1 MKIMN
6 CPLNGPRNISEFA
19 CAGEVVSAPDPHISS
34 DEEWA
39 DYIFMHENAAGVT
52 REWWLHV
59 PTAYW
64 FIAERDTRTDEIVRT
79 YPAADEFD
87 RRIEFQKPVSAGEK
101 TT

>member
-1 MKIMN
+1 MKIMT

-19 CAGEVVSAPDPHISS
+19 YGGEVVTPPDPAQAS

-39 DYIFMHENAAGVT
+39 GFVFLEGNRAGVV

-64 FIAERDTRTDEIVRT
+64 FIAERDTVADSIVRT
-79 YPAADEFD
+79 YPAP
-87 RRIEFQKPVSAGEK
+87 R
-101 TT
+101 

>member
-6 CPLNGPRNISEFA
+6 CPLNGPRNIFEFA
-19 CAGEVVSAPDPHISS
+19 YGGEVVTPPDSAHAS

-39 DYIFMHENAAGVT
+39 AFVFMEGNRAAVV

-64 FIAERDTRTDEIVRT
+64 FIAERDTVTDTIVRT
-79 YPAADEFD
+79 YAVP
-87 RRIEFQKPVSAGEK
+87 K
-101 TT
+101 

>member
-1 MKIMN
+1 MKVMN

-19 CAGEVVSAPDPHISS
+19 YGGEVVTQPDPAQAS

-39 DYIFMHENAAGVT
+39 EFVFMEGNRAGVV

-64 FIAERDTRTDEIVRT
+64 FIAERDTVRDRIVRT
-79 YPAADEFD
+79 YPASEAFGANG
-87 RRIEFQKPVSAGEK
+87 R
-101 TT
+101 